1 MEYILPDLNL
11 LKVEKNVSSDG
22 KSGEFVIEPLSPG
35 YGVTIGNSIRRI
47 LLSSLE
53 GAAVKSVKIKGV
65 EHEFS
70 PIKGLKEDAVDLI
83 LNLKTA
89 RFALNGDGPATIT
102 LNVRGPKKITC
113 ADFNKNSDL
122 EPMDPDHYLATIE
135 KDSQLEIEVEV
146 DKGRGYLPVEKRT
159 DLGVPVGTIMVD
171 SIYTP
176 VKKVKYEVENT
187 RVGSVTNYDKLV
199 FDITTDGSI
208 SAAQALNTATRIMS
222 EHLSVII
229 DATASST
236 DTATEKNTKKKA
248 TKKSRKSETKQDEVE
263 G

>member
-22 KSGEFVIEPLSPG
+22 KSGQFVIEPLSPG
-35 YGVTIGNSIRRI
+35 YGVTVGNSIRRI

-89 RFALNGDGPATIT
+89 RFALNGDGPATIS
-102 LNVRGPKKITC
+102 LSVKGPKKITC
-113 ADFNKNSDL
+113 ADFKKNSDL
-122 EPMDPDHYLATIE
+122 EPIDPDHYLATID
-135 KDSQLEIEVEV
+135 KGSQLEIDVEV

-159 DLGVPVGTIMVD
+159 DSNAPVGTIMVD

-208 SAAQALNTATRIMS
+208 SASQALNTATKIMA

-229 DATASST
+229 DATAVGDVEAKPKS
-236 DTATEKNTKKKA
+236 AKKKA
-248 TKKSRKSETKQDEVE
+248 TKKAKADESHEDILE